1 VINQRALEALR
12 AFVEGG
18 SIAQAAERLGRT
30 PPQVGRLLASLEAEL
45 GLALFTRHNRR
56 LSLTPEG
63 VRFHRQAERVLAG
76 HDGLQR
82 LADELRSGRQAGHVR
97 VLAAPHMVR
106 ALMTPVLLAM
116 ARRNPAFSASIDV
129 RVRLDIES
137 WVGQEAF
144 DLGITVLPLV
154 HPALEVEEFCRTE
167 AVVVMPRGHP
177 LAAEGVITPAQLVRH
192 DLVATHPRSLVSQ
205 QVDQLFRAEHR
216 KPRIRFVAP
225 NGAVACEL
233 AAAGLGVTLA
243 DPFVAQSSG
252 AAGFVMRRF
261 RPAIALAYGLLFPS
275 WQPRSQ
281 ATTELA
287 GLIAAHGR
295 AQAMAL
301 ARRASRGSAPRHAQ

>member
-1 VINQRALEALR
+1 MEALR

-18 SIAQAAERLGRT
+18 SVAQAAERLGRT
-30 PPQVGRLLASLEAEL
+30 PPQVGRLLAGLEAEL
-45 GLALFTRHNRR
+45 GLALFSRHNRR

-82 LADELRSGRQAGHVR
+82 LAEELRSGRQADHVR

-106 ALMTPVLLAM
+106 ALMTPALLAM

-144 DLGITVLPLV
+144 DLGITVMPLV

-167 AVVVMPRGHP
+167 AVVVMPHGHP
-177 LAAEGVITPAQLVRH
+177 LATEAVITPAELVRH
-192 DLVATHPRSLVSQ
+192 DLVATHPRSMLSQ
-205 QVDQLFRAEHR
+205 QVDQLFRAEPR
-216 KPRIRFVAP
+216 KLRIRFVAP
-225 NGAVACEL
+225 SGAVACEL
-233 AAAGLGVTLA
+233 AAAGLGVALA

-252 AAGFVMRRF
+252 ATGFVMRRF

-275 WQPRSQ
+275 WQPRS
-281 ATTELA
+281 AAASELA
-287 GLIAAHGR
+287 ALIAGHGR
-295 AQAMAL
+295 RQAAML
-301 ARRASRGSAPRHAQ
+301 ARRISHRRSIRQAGRMSGA